1 MHAEFFKFFL
11 LSKLFSNKVNFNNNS
26 TNRLIFGIIAV
37 LVILFILV
45 LIKFNFANY
54 VNKEEINLED
64 NGMESLK
71 E

>member
-1 MHAEFFKFFL
+1 MQAKVFKFFL
-11 LSKLFSNKVNFNNNS
+11 LSKLFSSKVNFNNNS
-26 TNRLIFGIIAV
+26 TNRLIFGAIAI
-37 LVILFILV
+37 LVISFILV

-54 VNKEEINLED
+54 VNKKGINLED

>member
-11 LSKLFSNKVNFNNNS
+11 LSKLFSSKVNFNNNS
-26 TNRLIFGIIAV
+26 TNRLIFGAIAI
-37 LVILFILV
+37 LVISFILV

-54 VNKEEINLED
+54 VNKKRINLED

>member
-11 LSKLFSNKVNFNNNS
+11 LSKLFSSKANFNNNS
-26 TNRLIFGIIAV
+26 TDRLIFGVIAI

-54 VNKEEINLED
+54 VNKK
-64 NGMESLK
+64 ESLK
-71 E
+71 EELKMERLKE

>member
-1 MHAEFFKFFL
+1 MQAEVFKFFL
-11 LSKLFSNKVNFNNNS
+11 LSKLFSSKANFNNNS

-45 LIKFNFANY
+45 VIKFNFTNY
-54 VNKEEINLED
+54 VNKEKINLED

>member
-1 MHAEFFKFFL
+1 MRAEVFKFFL
-11 LSKLFSNKVNFNNNS
+11 LSKLFSSKVNFNNNS
-26 TNRLIFGIIAV
+26 TNRLIFGAIAI
-37 LVILFILV
+37 LVISFILV

-54 VNKEEINLED
+54 VNKKGINLED

>member
-1 MHAEFFKFFL
+1 MHAEFFTFFL
-11 LSKLFSNKVNFNNNS
+11 LSKLFSSKANFNNNS
-26 TNRLIFGIIAV
+26 TNRLIFGAIAI

-54 VNKEEINLED
+54 VNKKGINLED

>member
-1 MHAEFFKFFL
+1 MQAEVFKFFL
-11 LSKLFSNKVNFNNNS
+11 LSKLFSSKANFNNKS
-26 TNRLIFGIIAV
+26 TNGLIFGIIAV

-45 LIKFNFANY
+45 LIKFNFTNY
-54 VNKEEINLED
+54 VNKEKINLED